1 MVTLYKDAYVY
12 QPTFSEQ
19 KPCSAVLVKL
29 SEKFVNRVMDA
40 LVSKFQPGVSAHY
53 YVVLTLSRVAH
64 ANPAGFVPFLK
75 STLGTAVANMRSVR
89 KDNMR

>member
-1 MVTLYKDAYVY
+1 MGPNVEKH
-12 QPTFSEQ
+12 PEQ

-40 LVSKFQPGVSAHY
+40 LISKFQPGVSAHY
-53 YVVLTLSRVAH
+53 YVVLTLSRVAQ

-75 STLGTAVANMRSVR
+75 STLGTTVTNMRSVR